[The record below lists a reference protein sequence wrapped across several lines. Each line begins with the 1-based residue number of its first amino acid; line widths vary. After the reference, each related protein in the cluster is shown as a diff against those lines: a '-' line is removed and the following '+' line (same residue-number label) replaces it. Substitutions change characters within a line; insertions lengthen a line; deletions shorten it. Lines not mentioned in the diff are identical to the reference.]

1 MSNSF
6 KFRHGDWDYAK
17 RGRPS
22 ERIKN
27 KAFELDQLRR
37 LYNEEHVRIKPRLV
51 AVNSTG
57 GFKLTKKG
65 N

>member
-6 KFRHGDWDYAK
+6 KFRHGDWDNAK

-27 KAFELDQLRR
+27 QSFEIDQIRR
-37 LYNEEHVRIKPRLV
+37 LYNEEHIRTKPRMV

-57 GFKLTKKG
+57 GFNIKHK
-65 N
+65 

>member
-6 KFRHGDWDYAK
+6 KFRHGDWDNVK

-27 KAFELDQLRR
+27 QAFEIDQIHR
-37 LYNEEHVRIKPRLV
+37 LYNEEHKRTKPKLV

-57 GFKLTKKG
+57 GFKLNQKHK
-65 N
+65 